1 MLCDSQDGP
10 TTDQSGPEAAPVSHS
25 ATQESVREPQMS
37 DTCGLSLRGS
47 LDTASLS
54 MFLGSKLRQRLEGI
68 GSPLYELTWKE
79 WAMQSGPPICALR
92 ASARRTSDKDCGGGG
107 TQDGQPPA
115 HATGRTRR
123 AWSAKRSTLTE
134 QSAVASTS
142 FLDKLHSADGWP
154 TPNAH
159 DPRLGYQRRRGD
171 TNGTQKSLETVAVD
185 ALDAQ
190 KGNPAMADWKMSGW
204 PTPDA
209 AAFNVSQSYETI
221 VQRRTKMKAKHGNG
235 NGAGLTIGGAA
246 QAQSYQQ
253 VSGAARITRSGEM
266 LTGSMAGME
275 GGGQLDPAHSRWVMG
290 YPPEWCDCAVT
301 ATQSFPKSRKRSSK
315 PSVKP

>member
-1 MLCDSQDGP
+1 
-10 TTDQSGPEAAPVSHS
+10 
-25 ATQESVREPQMS
+25 
-37 DTCGLSLRGS
+37 
-47 LDTASLS
+47 
-54 MFLGSKLRQRLEGI
+54 
-68 GSPLYELTWKE
+68 
-79 WAMQSGPPICALR
+79 
-92 ASARRTSDKDCGGGG
+92 
-107 TQDGQPPA
+107 
-115 HATGRTRR
+115 
-123 AWSAKRSTLTE
+123 
-134 QSAVASTS
+134 
-142 FLDKLHSADGWP
+142 
-154 TPNAH
+154 
-159 DPRLGYQRRRGD
+159 
-171 TNGTQKSLETVAVD
+171 
-185 ALDAQ
+185 
-190 KGNPAMADWKMSGW
+190 MADWKASGW

-315 PSVKP
+315 PSVKPQGSQNESGNA